1 MTDDESI
8 SGNEIISLDAP
19 RHNRDRDGV
28 ESLRDTDAEQGD
40 EAELDDLFVLDE
52 REARDSATDLD
63 GDPSD
68 EPHLD

>member
-1 MTDDESI
+1 MTDHESI
-8 SGNEIISLDAP
+8 SGDEIISLDAP